1 MRTLRLSLLFITLGI
16 MGVAFLVYQFIVSRD
31 TVLVP
36 AEGGTYVEGVVG
48 APKQIN
54 PLLCQLNEADR
65 DLCSLVFSG
74 LTRLNESGEA
84 VPDLAETW
92 SISPDGITYTFKLRR
107 DARWEDGAPV
117 TADDVLFTINLIKQ
131 PDFPGRKDISE
142 LWRQVEATKLD
153 DYTVQFRLNQP
164 YAPFIDYTTIGLLP
178 KHALEGTTAANLDKL
193 PFNQQPKGNGPWRVA
208 ELNTS
213 GGRIS
218 SITLEPSPTYFGA
231 RPKLGRFVL
240 RYYPNSG
247 SLLDAFR
254 NGDVDGMA
262 DFSST
267 AETSAASEL
276 PNTTTYSMP
285 SARFVALMIN
295 LRKDSGALALTE
307 LPVRQALLL
316 ALDREAIIRDVLKGR
331 GILAHT
337 PFIPGTWAHDADV
350 RTSGRDLERAKQLL
364 REAGYEVSIV
374 APSNVE
380 VWQKGGE
387 PIAFTLLTPE
397 SGIYPQVAEAVAQQ
411 WRELGV
417 QVTVIPVRN
426 IVRNFLATHQFQVA
440 LAETLLDGDPDPF
453 PLWHRSQA
461 SAGQNFTGWENAEA
475 SQWLEQARTTTD
487 RALRVELYRRFQQKF
502 VEELPAIM
510 LYYPAFD
517 YVISS
522 RVRNVQVAPIVYPSD
537 RFRSLS
543 EWMINLRR
551 VPASEV
557 IPQP

>member
-1 MRTLRLSLLFITLGI
+1 MRTLQLSLLFIALGI
-16 MGVAFLVYQFIVSRD
+16 ASIAFLVYQFIISRD
-31 TVLVP
+31 TVIVP
-36 AEGGTYVEGVVG
+36 AEGGTYIEGVVG
-48 APKQIN
+48 APKHIN

-92 SISPDGITYTFKLRR
+92 SISEDGITYTFKLRQ
-107 DARWEDGAPV
+107 DARWEDGTPV
-117 TADDVLFTINLIKQ
+117 TADDVLFTTGLIKH
-131 PDFPGRKDISE
+131 PDFPGRKDVSA
-142 LWRQVEATKLD
+142 LWQQVEVTKLD
-153 DYTVQFRLNQP
+153 DYTVQFRLSQP
-164 YAPFIDYTTIGLLP
+164 YAPFIDYTAIGLLP
-178 KHALEGTTAANLDKL
+178 KHILEGTPAASLDKI

-208 ELNTS
+208 ELNTA
-213 GGRIS
+213 GGRVS
-218 SITLEPSPTYFGA
+218 SIALEPSSTYFGP

-240 RYYPNSG
+240 RYYPNTQ

-262 DFSST
+262 DFSPT
-267 AETSAASEL
+267 AEAAEASEL
-276 PNTTTYSMP
+276 PNATTYSMP

-307 LPVRQALLL
+307 LPVRQALML

-331 GILAHT
+331 GILANT
-337 PFIPGTWAHDADV
+337 PFIPGTWAHHANIK
-350 RTSGRDLERAKQLL
+350 SYGRDLERAKQLL
-364 REAGYEVSIV
+364 RDAGYEVAVV

-397 SGIYPQVAEAVAQQ
+397 SGIYLQVAEAVAKQ

-417 QVTVIPVRN
+417 QVTVVPVRN
-426 IVRNFLATHQFQVA
+426 IVRNFLAPHQFQVA
-440 LAETLLDGDPDPF
+440 LTETLLDGDPDPF
-453 PLWHRSQA
+453 PLWHQSQA
-461 SAGQNFTGWENAEA
+461 NVGQNFTGWENAEA

-487 RALRVELYRRFQQKF
+487 RAQRFELYRRFQEKF

-510 LYYPAFD
+510 LYHPAFD

-537 RFRSLS
+537 RFRNLS
-543 EWMINLRR
+543 EWMINTRR
-551 VPASEV
+551 VLASEA

>member
-1 MRTLRLSLLFITLGI
+1 MRTLRLSLLFIMLGI
-16 MGVAFLVYQFIVSRD
+16 AGVAFLIYQFIASRD

-36 AEGGTYVEGVVG
+36 AEGGTYIEGVVG
-48 APKQIN
+48 APKHIN
-54 PLLCQLNEADR
+54 PLLCPLNEADR

-74 LTRLNESGEA
+74 LTRLNEFGEV

-92 SISPDGITYTFKLRR
+92 SIADNGLTYAFKLRQN
-107 DARWEDGAPV
+107 ARWEDGAPV
-117 TADDVLFTINLIKQ
+117 TADDVLFTISLIKQ
-131 PDFPGRKDISE
+131 SDFPGRRDISE
-142 LWRQVEATKLD
+142 MWRRVEVTKLD

-164 YAPFIDYTTIGLLP
+164 YAPFMDYTTIGLLP
-178 KHALEGTTAANLDKL
+178 KHILEGTSAANLDKL
-193 PFNQQPKGNGPWRVA
+193 SFNQQPKGNGPWRVA
-208 ELNTS
+208 ELNTA

-218 SITLEPSPTYFGA
+218 SITLEPSSTYFGL

-240 RYYPNSG
+240 RYYPNTQ
-247 SLLDAFR
+247 SLLEAFR

-267 AETSAASEL
+267 AEAAEASGL
-276 PNTTTYSMP
+276 PNATTYSMP

-307 LPVRQALLL
+307 LPVRRALML

-331 GILAHT
+331 GILANT
-337 PFIPGTWAHDADV
+337 PFIPGTWAHNADV
-350 RTSGRDLERAKQLL
+350 KSYGRDLEQAKQLL
-364 REAGYEVSIV
+364 RDAGYEVAVV

-397 SGIYPQVAEAVAQQ
+397 GGVYPQVAEAVARQ

-453 PLWHRSQA
+453 PLWHQSQA
-461 SAGQNFTGWENAEA
+461 NTGQNFTGWENAEA
-475 SQWLEQARTTTD
+475 SQWLEQARAITD
-487 RALRVELYRRFQQKF
+487 RAQRFELYRRFQEKF

-510 LYYPAFD
+510 LYHPAFD
-517 YVISS
+517 YIIAS

-537 RFRSLS
+537 RFRNLS
-543 EWMINLRR
+543 EWMINTRR
-551 VPASEV
+551 VLASEA
-557 IPQP
+557 PLQP